1 MKRFDAI
8 KDWLFETFAISGKTA
23 EWVRLIIYLIGLTVA
38 WTILVYIAKRLITT
52 IFTRL
57 AKRTETI
64 WDDVMLSNGVFDKL
78 AYLLPAILM
87 DMSAGLILED
97 FPKMLHRVNLFINA
111 YLICV
116 FMALC
121 NTLLN
126 SLKEVLLRNEAM
138 RDKPINSY
146 IQVTRIIVYF
156 IGGILLISEILG
168 KNPLYFLG
176 AMGAASAVLLLI
188 FKDTIL
194 GFVASIQLS
203 ANDMVRLG
211 DWVTMDKYGADGDVI
226 EINLATIKVQN
237 FDLTITTIPTYA
249 FISDSFK
256 NWRGMQ
262 ESEGRR
268 VKRAVKINKNSVKFC
283 TPEMIERFKKIDL
296 IRPYLERKTEE
307 LKAYNELHTDH
318 PELQIN
324 GLSLTNIGV
333 FRKYLELYL
342 KSNPKLNVNMD
353 TMVRH
358 LPPTETGLPIEI
370 YAFSKEKRWENYED
384 VVADIFDHVLAAVVF
399 FDLTVFQNPSGA
411 DFQGLAAKAIEGH
424 KAAENASSKA
434 EE

>member
-8 KDWLFETFAISGKTA
+8 KEWLSSTFAITGHTA
-23 EWVRLIIYLIGLTVA
+23 EWVRLGIYLVGLVVA
-38 WTILVYIAKRLITT
+38 WVILVAIARKIITSVAVK
-52 IFTRL
+52 IA
-57 AKRTETI
+57 AKTETI
-64 WDDVMLSNGVFDKL
+64 WDDAMIRNGVFNNV

-87 DMSAGLILED
+87 DLSSGLILED
-97 FPKMLHRVNLFINA
+97 FTKAQHRVNLLINA
-111 YLICV
+111 YLIGV
-116 FMALC
+116 FISLFSAF
-121 NTLLN
+121 LN
-126 SLKEVLLRNEAM
+126 SVKEVLYTRESL

-146 IQVTRIIVYF
+146 IQVSKIVIYF
-156 IGGILLISEILG
+156 VGGILIISELMG

-203 ANDMVRLG
+203 ANDMVRRG

-268 VKRAVKINKNSVKFC
+268 VKRAIKINKNSVKFC
-283 TPEMIERFKKIDL
+283 TPEMLEKFRKIDL
-296 IRPYLERKTEE
+296 IQPYIDKKQME
-307 LKAYNELHTDH
+307 LAAHNEKSVVHK
-318 PELQIN
+318 ELPIN

-342 KSNPKLNVNMD
+342 KSNSKLNTRMD

-358 LPPTETGLPIEI
+358 LPPTETGLPLEI
-370 YAFSKEKRWENYED
+370 YAFSKEKKWENYED
-384 VVADIFDHVLAAVVF
+384 VVADIFDHVLAAVSF
-399 FDLTVFQNPSGA
+399 FDLSVFQNPSGA
-411 DFQGLAAKAIEGH
+411 DFQGLAAKAIAGE
-424 KAAENASSKA
+424 KAISSNKTI
-434 EE
+434 E